1 MPKVPYG
8 ELRAALQLILL
19 KEGFDEP
26 RGLLCAE
33 LFTQTSCDGVYTHGV
48 NRFPRFL
55 RTIRNGTVRV
65 DGSAQCMKQAG
76 ALEQWNGNSGPG
88 NLNAFACMQRAVE
101 LSREHG
107 LGCVALANST
117 HWMRGGTYGWQAA
130 DAGAIGICW
139 TNTLP
144 NLPPWGASK
153 PLLGNNPFV
162 IAVPREGGHVV
173 LDMAMSQFSF
183 GALEA
188 YRERGQMLP
197 VPGGFDLEGMLTSDP
212 AGIEASQRPLPI
224 GYWKG
229 SGLAMML
236 DLVAAIMSG
245 GCVSAEVTSDPDREG
260 GVSQVFI
267 AVDVR
272 AIGGVAASTRI
283 AEKVIASIR
292 QSGNGEVGGQVRYP
306 GERVLNTRREN
317 MLNGIPVKEEI
328 WRQLNAEI
336 RR

>member
-8 ELRAALQLILL
+8 ELRDVLQRILL
-19 KEGFDEP
+19 KQGFEEP
-26 RGLLCAE
+26 RALLCAE
-33 LFTQTSCDGVYTHGV
+33 LFTQSSCDGVYTHGV

-55 RTIRNGTVRV
+55 RTIRNCTVV
-65 DGSAQCMKQAG
+65 VNGLAQCASKNG

-88 NLNAFACMQRAVE
+88 NLNAFACMERAVE
-101 LSREHG
+101 LSRDHG
-107 LGCVALANST
+107 LGCVALANTT
-117 HWMRGGTYGWQAA
+117 HWMRGGSYGWQAA
-130 DAGAIGICW
+130 DAGAIGVCW

-144 NLPPWGASK
+144 NLPPWGASR

-162 IAVPREGGHVV
+162 IAIPREGGHVV

-197 VPGGFDLEGMLTSDP
+197 VPGGFDLEGVLTSDP
-212 AGIEASQRPLPI
+212 AAIEASQRPLPI

-236 DLVAAIMSG
+236 DLMAAIMSG
-245 GCVSAEVTSDPDREG
+245 GCVSAEVTPDPEREG
-260 GVSQVFI
+260 RVSQVFI
-267 AVDVR
+267 AMDVQ

-283 AEKVIASIR
+283 ANRVIASIR
-292 QSGNGEVGGQVRYP
+292 QSGTGENRAEVRYP

-317 MLNGIPVKEEI
+317 MLNGIPVKEEL
-328 WRQLNAEI
+328 WLQLNAEMTS
-336 RR
+336 

>member
-8 ELRAALQLILL
+8 ELRGALELILL

-26 RGLLCAE
+26 RALLCAE

-65 DGSAQCMKQAG
+65 NCSAQCMKQAG

-88 NLNAFACMQRAVE
+88 NLNAFACMERAVE

-197 VPGGFDLEGMLTSDP
+197 VPGGFDLEGALTSDP

-236 DLVAAIMSG
+236 DLTAAILSG
-245 GCVSAEVTSDPDREG
+245 GRVSAEVASDPEREG

-267 AVDVR
+267 AVDVQ

-292 QSGNGEVGGQVRYP
+292 QSGGGEGGGEVRYP

>member
-26 RGLLCAE
+26 RALLCAE

-48 NRFPRFL
+48 DRFPRFL
-55 RTIRNGTVRV
+55 RTIHNGTVRV
-65 DGSAQCMKQAG
+65 NCSAQCMKQVG

-130 DAGAIGICW
+130 DTGAIGICW